1 MVIWHDFRDDPIFET
16 IRELGIFGAMAI
28 WQWLILF
35 VAILEQFRGARSTF
49 ENFWKGISCSTT
61 SAPTN
66 YLYWR
71 EGRNTFALEVS
82 FSPRTWIFVNLVCLV
97 QEWPANGR
105 SLLHLGWM
113 ALVEQWLAI
122 SQVAAA
128 PWFGD
133 CVWRLTTST
142 TAAKDTLKDTSGVPR
157 RSSVTRRSGL
167 HTILDLE
174 VWDKS

>member
-1 MVIWHDFRDDPIFET
+1 MEQDLLSKTFGK
-16 IRELGIFGAMAI
+16 ELAAH
-28 WQWLILF
+28 
-35 VAILEQFRGARSTF
+35 
-49 ENFWKGISCSTT
+49 CSTT
-61 SAPTN
+61 SAPTS
-66 YLYWR
+66 YLYCL
-71 EGRNTFALEVS
+71 EGRNTFALGVS

-97 QEWPANGR
+97 QEWLANGR

-122 SQVAAA
+122 SQGTAA
-128 PWFGD
+128 PWFDGD

-142 TAAKDTLKDTSGVPR
+142 MAAKDTLKDTSGVPR

-174 VWDKS
+174 VWD